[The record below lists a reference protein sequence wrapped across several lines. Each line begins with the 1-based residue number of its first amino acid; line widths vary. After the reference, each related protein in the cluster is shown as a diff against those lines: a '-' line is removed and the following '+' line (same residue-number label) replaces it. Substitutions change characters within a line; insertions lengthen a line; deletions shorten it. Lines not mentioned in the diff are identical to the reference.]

1 MIKNIIFDFDG
12 VLVDSETIVL
22 KAFSKYMQECRI
34 KTNEKEL
41 ANLVG
46 KPTIVVI
53 DILSE
58 KYFPEVKKKFSDD
71 IMNIASNIYKKELK
85 KIVGVE
91 EFLEKSKHNL
101 YIGSNSLKDRILDG
115 LKRVGLEK
123 YFNSNQIYSLDLVDN
138 PKPHPDIYLKAVND
152 NDLIIDE
159 TIIIEDSVVGVQA
172 GQDANVKVI
181 GLTAGGHWNKN
192 RDEKELINAGAFVT
206 ANDYNKIQEIIESL

>member
-34 KTNEKEL
+34 KINEKEL

-46 KPTIVVI
+46 KPTVVVI

-58 KYFPEVKKKFSDD
+58 KYSPEVKKKFSDD

-85 KIVGVE
+85 KIDGVE

-101 YIGSNSLKDRILDG
+101 YIGSNSMKNRIVDG

-138 PKPHPDIYLKAVND
+138 PKPLPDIYLKAVND

-181 GLTAGGHWNKN
+181 GLTAGEHWNKN
-192 RDEKELINAGAFVT
+192 RDESELINAGAFVT

>member
-58 KYFPEVKKKFSDD
+58 KYFPENKKKFSDD
-71 IMNIASNIYKKELK
+71 VMNIASNIYKKELK

-192 RDEKELINAGAFVT
+192 RDEKELINAGAFVA

>member
-12 VLVDSETIVL
+12 VLVDSEILVA
-22 KAFSKYMQECRI
+22 KAFSKYMQELGI
-34 KTNEKEL
+34 KTNEKEF
-41 ANLVG
+41 ANLAG
-46 KPTIVVI
+46 KKTVEVI

-58 KYFPEVKKKFSDD
+58 KYSLKDKQKFFDD

-85 KIVGVE
+85 TVVGVE
-91 EFLEKSKHNL
+91 EFLEKSNHNL
-101 YIGSNSLKDRILDG
+101 YIGSNSMKDRILDG

-123 YFNSNQIYSLDLVDN
+123 YFNPNHIYSFDLVDN

-181 GLTAGGHWNKN
+181 GLTAGGHWHTD
-192 RDEKELINAGAFVT
+192 RDEKELINAGAIAS
-206 ANDYNKIQEIIESL
+206 ANNYNKIQEIIESF

>member
-101 YIGSNSLKDRILDG
+101 YIGSNSMKNRIVDG

-138 PKPHPDIYLKAVND
+138 PKPLPDIYLKAVND

-159 TIIIEDSVVGVQA
+159 TIIIEDSVVGVKA
-172 GQDANVKVI
+172 GQGAKVKVI
-181 GLTAGGHWNKN
+181 GLTAGGHWGEN
-192 RDEKELINAGAFVT
+192 RDEKELINAGAIAT
-206 ANDYNKIQEIIESL
+206 ANNYNKIQEIIESL

>member
-12 VLVDSETIVL
+12 VLVDSEILVA
-22 KAFSKYMQECRI
+22 KAFSKYMQELGI
-34 KTNEKEL
+34 KTNEKEF
-41 ANLVG
+41 ANLAG
-46 KPTIVVI
+46 KKTVEVI

-58 KYFPEVKKKFSDD
+58 KYSLKDKQKFFDD

-85 KIVGVE
+85 TVVGVE
-91 EFLEKSKHNL
+91 EFLKKSKHNL
-101 YIGSNSLKDRILDG
+101 YIGSNSMKNRILDG

-123 YFNSNQIYSLDLVDN
+123 YFNSNHIYSFDLVDN

-172 GQDANVKVI
+172 GKNAKIKVI
-181 GLTAGGHWNKN
+181 GLTAGGHWHTD
-192 RDEKELINAGAFVT
+192 RDEKELINAGAIAT
-206 ANDYNKIQEIIESL
+206 ANNFNKIEEIIESL

>member
-34 KTNEKEL
+34 KINEKEL

-46 KPTIVVI
+46 KPTVVVI

-58 KYFPEVKKKFSDD
+58 KYSPEDKKKFSDD

-101 YIGSNSLKDRILDG
+101 YIGSNSMKNRIVDG

-138 PKPHPDIYLKAVND
+138 PKPLPDIYLKAVND

-159 TIIIEDSVVGVQA
+159 TIIIEDSVVGVKA

-181 GLTAGGHWNKN
+181 GLTAGGHWGEN
-192 RDEKELINAGAFVT
+192 RDEKELINAGAIAT
-206 ANDYNKIQEIIESL
+206 ANNYNKIQEIIESL

>member
-58 KYFPEVKKKFSDD
+58 KYFPENKREFSDD

-91 EFLEKSKHNL
+91 GFLEKSNHNL
-101 YIGSNSLKDRILDG
+101 YIGSNSMKDRILDG

-206 ANDYNKIQEIIESL
+206 ANDYNTIQEIIESL

>member
-34 KTNEKEL
+34 KINEKEL
-41 ANLVG
+41 ANLLG
-46 KPTIVVI
+46 KPTVVVI

-101 YIGSNSLKDRILDG
+101 YIGSNSMKNRIVDG

-152 NDLIIDE
+152 NDLIINE

>member
-22 KAFSKYMQECRI
+22 KAFSKYMQEYRI
-34 KTNEKEL
+34 KINEKEL

-46 KPTIVVI
+46 KPTVVVI

-58 KYFPEVKKKFSDD
+58 KYSPEDKKKFSDD

-101 YIGSNSLKDRILDG
+101 YIGSNSMKNRIVDG

-159 TIIIEDSVVGVQA
+159 TIIIEDSVVGVKA

-181 GLTAGGHWNKN
+181 GLTAGGHWCRD
-192 RDEKELINAGAFVT
+192 RDEKELTNAGAI
-206 ANDYNKIQEIIESL
+206 AIASNYNKIQEIIESL

>member
-58 KYFPEVKKKFSDD
+58 KYFPENKREFSDD

-91 EFLEKSKHNL
+91 GFLEKSNHNL
-101 YIGSNSLKDRILDG
+101 YIGSNSMKDRILDG

-159 TIIIEDSVVGVQA
+159 TIIIEDSVVGVNA
-172 GQDANVKVI
+172 GKNAKIKVI
-181 GLTAGGHWNKN
+181 GLTAGGHWHTD
-192 RDEKELINAGAFVT
+192 RDEKELINAGAIAT
-206 ANDYNKIQEIIESL
+206 AKNYNKIQEIIESL

>member
-58 KYFPEVKKKFSDD
+58 KYSPEVKKKFSDD

-101 YIGSNSLKDRILDG
+101 YIGSNSMKNRIVDG

-172 GQDANVKVI
+172 GHDANVKVI

>member
-12 VLVDSETIVL
+12 VLVDSETIIL
-22 KAFSKYMQECRI
+22 KAFIKYMQEIEI
-34 KTNEKEL
+34 KTNEKEF

-46 KPTIVVI
+46 KPTVEVI

-58 KYFPEVKKKFSDD
+58 KYSPKDKKKFSDD

-101 YIGSNSLKDRILDG
+101 YIGSNSMKNRIVDG

-123 YFNSNQIYSLDLVDN
+123 YFNPNHIYSLDLVDN

-159 TIIIEDSVVGVQA
+159 TIIIEDSVVGVKA

>member
-34 KTNEKEL
+34 KRNEKEL

-58 KYFPEVKKKFSDD
+58 KYFPENKKEFSDD

-91 EFLEKSKHNL
+91 EFLEKSNHNL

-172 GQDANVKVI
+172 GQDAKVKVI

-192 RDEKELINAGAFVT
+192 RDEKELINAGAIAT
-206 ANDYNKIQEIIESL
+206 ANDYNKIEEIIESL

>member
-12 VLVDSETIVL
+12 VLVDSEILVA
-22 KAFSKYMQECRI
+22 KAFSKYMQELGI
-34 KTNEKEL
+34 KTNEKEF
-41 ANLVG
+41 ANLAG
-46 KPTIVVI
+46 KKTVEVI

-58 KYFPEVKKKFSDD
+58 KYSLKDKQKFFDD

-85 KIVGVE
+85 TVVGVE
-91 EFLEKSKHNL
+91 EFLKKSKHNL
-101 YIGSNSLKDRILDG
+101 YIGSNSMKDRILDG

-123 YFNSNQIYSLDLVDN
+123 YFNPNHIYSFDLVDN

-172 GQDANVKVI
+172 GKNANVKVI
-181 GLTAGGHWNKN
+181 GLTAGGHWHTD
-192 RDEKELINAGAFVT
+192 RDEKELINAGAIAT
-206 ANDYNKIQEIIESL
+206 ANNYNKIEEIIESF

>member
-34 KTNEKEL
+34 KINEKEL

-46 KPTIVVI
+46 KPTVVVI

-58 KYFPEVKKKFSDD
+58 KYSPEVKKKFSDD

-101 YIGSNSLKDRILDG
+101 YIGSNSMKNRIVDG

-138 PKPHPDIYLKAVND
+138 PKPFPDIYLKAVND

-159 TIIIEDSVVGVQA
+159 TIIIEDSVVGVKA

-181 GLTAGGHWNKN
+181 GLTAGGHWGEN
-192 RDEKELINAGAFVT
+192 RDEKELINAGAIAT
-206 ANDYNKIQEIIESL
+206 ANNYNKIQEIIESL

>member
-58 KYFPEVKKKFSDD
+58 KYFPENKKKFSDD

-85 KIVGVE
+85 KIIGVE

-206 ANDYNKIQEIIESL
+206 ANDYNTIQEIIESL

>member
-12 VLVDSETIVL
+12 VLVDSEILVA
-22 KAFSKYMQECRI
+22 KAFSKYMQELGI
-34 KTNEKEL
+34 KTNEKDF
-41 ANLVG
+41 ANLAG
-46 KPTIVVI
+46 KKTVEVI

-58 KYFPEVKKKFSDD
+58 KYSLKDKQKFFDD

-85 KIVGVE
+85 TVVGVE
-91 EFLEKSKHNL
+91 EFLKKSKHNL
-101 YIGSNSLKDRILDG
+101 YIGSNSMKNRILDG

-123 YFNSNQIYSLDLVDN
+123 YFNPNHIYSFDLVDN

-172 GQDANVKVI
+172 GKNANIKVI
-181 GLTAGGHWNKN
+181 GLTAGGHWHTD
-192 RDEKELINAGAFVT
+192 RDEKELINAGAIAT
-206 ANDYNKIQEIIESL
+206 ANNYNKIEEIIESF

>member
-58 KYFPEVKKKFSDD
+58 KYSPEVKKKFSDD

>member
-12 VLVDSETIVL
+12 VLVDSEILVA
-22 KAFSKYMQECRI
+22 KAFSKYMQEIGI
-34 KTNEKEL
+34 KTNEKEF
-41 ANLVG
+41 ANLAG
-46 KPTIVVI
+46 KKTVEVI

-58 KYFPEVKKKFSDD
+58 KYSLKDKQKFFDD

-85 KIVGVE
+85 TVVGVE
-91 EFLEKSKHNL
+91 EFLKKSKHNL
-101 YIGSNSLKDRILDG
+101 YIGSNSMKNRILDG

-123 YFNSNQIYSLDLVDN
+123 YFNPNHIYSFDLVDN

-172 GQDANVKVI
+172 GKNANVKVI
-181 GLTAGGHWNKN
+181 GLTAGGHWHTD
-192 RDEKELINAGAFVT
+192 RDEKELINAGAIAA
-206 ANDYNKIQEIIESL
+206 ANNYNKIEEIIESF